1 MTMSGENLRLW
12 NELMT
17 KQYDGVTSA
26 DMMKADNP
34 MTTAAPDGGRYN
46 AVFGASLFQQLQ
58 TSSVL
63 FGALAKFAYS
73 RAGYRARTTRYL
85 IASGSTEKGVN
96 VAENGAVPETG
107 ASDTVEVTVG
117 IKEQAATIEV
127 SERMRLLAM
136 KNDDMAMD
144 VAQELEYAKNNFM
157 YKINEALNT
166 DVTTLPTTN
175 VESIDRIVSSYA
187 EVTNCSDV
195 TASDADIY
203 GMDRDAAASWNDAYV
218 DHNSGT
224 ARAISKKIVAN
235 LVDQTVRAGAQPND
249 QFWYTGSDTWAQ
261 LMLLYDSQIRYMDPG
276 ATGMTNPTGDGK
288 GQGINLGKEMAT
300 LYGRPVYV
308 APAGSVVANGN
319 VSNLYLLS
327 SQFDPVYK
335 EPVLGMKVL
344 QAPII
349 AQTTMVNYPIHAKLG
364 NKYLIYSAMELHC
377 NRFNVQGKARDL
389 DVVV

>member
-1 MTMSGENLRLW
+1 MTHSGENLRLW
-12 NELMT
+12 NELME
-17 KQYDGVTSA
+17 KQYAGVTGA

-46 AVFGASLFQQLQ
+46 AVFGAALFQQLQ

-63 FGALAKFAYS
+63 FGALPKFAYS
-73 RAGYRARTTRYL
+73 RAGYRARTTRL
-85 IASGSTEKGVN
+85 AIASGSTEKGVN
-96 VAENGAVPETG
+96 VAENAAVPETG

-136 KNDDMAMD
+136 KNDDMAID
-144 VAQELEYAKNNFM
+144 VAQELEYAKSNFM

-195 TASDADIY
+195 SASDADIY

-224 ARAISKKIVAN
+224 ARALSKKIVAG
-235 LVDQTVRAGAQPND
+235 LVDQSVRAGAQPND
-249 QFWYTGSDTWAQ
+249 QFWYTGSDT
-261 LMLLYDSQIRYMDPG
+261 
-276 ATGMTNPTGDGK
+276 
-288 GQGINLGKEMAT
+288 
-300 LYGRPVYV
+300 
-308 APAGSVVANGN
+308 
-319 VSNLYLLS
+319 
-327 SQFDPVYK
+327 
-335 EPVLGMKVL
+335 
-344 QAPII
+344 
-349 AQTTMVNYPIHAKLG
+349 
-364 NKYLIYSAMELHC
+364 
-377 NRFNVQGKARDL
+377 
-389 DVVV
+389 